1 MNNDKEEKRSL
12 EENFS
17 LLEEKLKA
25 LEDEELPLE
34 EAFGI
39 YKEGMELLKLC
50 NDDIDKVEKKVLML
64 REDGKCDEF

>member
-25 LEDEELPLE
+25 LEDEERPLE

-39 YKEGMELLKLC
+39 YTEGMELLKLC